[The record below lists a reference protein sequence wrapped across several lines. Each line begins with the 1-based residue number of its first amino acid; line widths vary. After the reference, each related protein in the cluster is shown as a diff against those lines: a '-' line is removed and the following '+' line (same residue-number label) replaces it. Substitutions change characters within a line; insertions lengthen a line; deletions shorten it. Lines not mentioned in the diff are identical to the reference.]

1 MVWKDIFIK
10 SVLSCSL
17 CVHVCHL
24 ICPLAC
30 SDLPTAL
37 FLFLPALM
45 GNLVMLAW
53 HILLV
58 CCYGYRILYSL
69 SFLPVE
75 SLVSK
80 NTFIFLENW
89 GQMLAGCRLVIFLL
103 SVNNFG
109 NFFNKS
115 WMKRE
120 VCYWEIICYNKYRLY
135 ISSMTKI
142 LLLLLFWL
150 SLQYQ
155 KYIVS
160 RGAFVT
166 CYLLCPA

>member
-58 CCYGYRILYSL
+58 CCYGYRVLYSL

-80 NTFIFLENW
+80 NTFISLENW

-103 SVNNFG
+103 SINNFG
-109 NFFNKS
+109 HFLINLVWKERLVTEKLYF
-115 WMKRE
+115 
-120 VCYWEIICYNKYRLY
+120 IIIYRLY
-135 ISSMTKI
+135 IGSMTKI
-142 LLLLLFWL
+142 LLMFLLLFWL
-150 SLQYQ
+150 SIQYQ

-160 RGAFVT
+160 RGA
-166 CYLLCPA
+166 LK